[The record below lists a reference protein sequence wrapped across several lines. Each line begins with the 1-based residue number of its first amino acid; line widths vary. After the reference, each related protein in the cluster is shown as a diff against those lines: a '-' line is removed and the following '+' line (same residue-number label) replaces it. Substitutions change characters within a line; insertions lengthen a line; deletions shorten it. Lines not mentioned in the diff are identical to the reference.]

1 MTNQESLRGKTWQ
14 GKTWQGKTWQGK
26 TWQGKRWR
34 GKRGEAIR
42 FLDCFVAALGIG
54 PAASG
59 RTVSPWPI
67 TPRKTAPQLSHGAE
81 EKSLGGYFKYT
92 KGVGESGRPQSAG

>member
-1 MTNQESLRGKTWQ
+1 VARQEVARQ
-14 GKTWQGKTWQGK
+14 VWQGKTWQGK

-42 FLDCFVAALGIG
+42 FLDCFVAELGIG
-54 PAASG
+54 PTASG
-59 RTVSPWPI
+59 RTRQALPM
-67 TPRKTAPQLSHGAE
+67 TQRKTAPQVKPRRRRQA
-81 EKSLGGYFKYT
+81 LGGYFKYT